1 MGNKRELKRLCY
13 MEALEDNVV
22 GVEMIL
28 NRFNQIDNKKG
39 VFDSY
44 ILTHDRTKAILD
56 LELSLA
62 TLCILLRKMSENL
75 MVVIPSELRRDINSI
90 IHSNRFEY
98 NRLEVIVYSQKGR
111 EPVDLRGLLRFVIQ
125 CLIVTKFVNKGC

>member
-75 MVVIPSELRRDINSI
+75 MIVTPPELRRDMNSI

-111 EPVDLRGLLRFVIQ
+111 EPVDLRGLLRF
-125 CLIVTKFVNKGC
+125 CHSLLDNDKLRK

>member
-1 MGNKRELKRLCY
+1 MSSKRELKRLCY

-22 GVEMIL
+22 SVEMIL
-28 NRFNQIDNKKG
+28 NRFNQIDDKKG

-44 ILTHDRTKAILD
+44 ILTHDRTKATLD

-75 MVVIPSELRRDINSI
+75 MIVTPPELRRDMNSI

-111 EPVDLRGLLRFVIQ
+111 EPVDLRGLLRF
-125 CLIVTKFVNKGC
+125 CHSLLDNDKLRK

>member
-98 NRLEVIVYSQKGR
+98 NRLDVIVYSQKGR
-111 EPVDLRGLLRFVIQ
+111 EPVDLRGLLRF
-125 CLIVTKFVNKGC
+125 CHSLLDNDKLRK

>member
-1 MGNKRELKRLCY
+1 MGNKRDLKRLCY

-22 GVEMIL
+22 SVEMIL
-28 NRFNQIDNKKG
+28 NRLNQIEQKKG
-39 VFDSY
+39 IFDAY
-44 ILTHDRTKAILD
+44 ILEHDRSKTILD

-75 MVVIPSELRRDINSI
+75 IIITPDEMRRDMNSI

-98 NRLEVIVYSQKGR
+98 SRLEVVVYSQKGK
-111 EPVDLRGLLRFVIQ
+111 EQVDLNGLLNFCHAVLKSDKVR
-125 CLIVTKFVNKGC
+125 K

>member
-1 MGNKRELKRLCY
+1 MGNKRDLKRLCY
-13 MEALEDNVV
+13 IEALEDNVV

-28 NRFNQIDNKKG
+28 NRFNQIEDKKG
-39 VFDSY
+39 IFDSY
-44 ILTHDRTKAILD
+44 ILTHDKTKTTLD

-75 MVVIPSELRRDINSI
+75 MVVIPSELRRDMNSI

-98 NRLEVIVYSQKGR
+98 NRFEVVVYSQKGR
-111 EPVDLRGLLRFVIQ
+111 ELVDLRGLLRF
-125 CLIVTKFVNKGC
+125 CHLILDSDKVRK

>member
-111 EPVDLRGLLRFVIQ
+111 EPVDLRGLLRF
-125 CLIVTKFVNKGC
+125 CHSLLDNDKLRK

>member
-1 MGNKRELKRLCY
+1 MGSKRDLKRLCY
-13 MEALEDNVV
+13 LEALEDNVV

-28 NRFNQIDNKKG
+28 NRFNQIDNQKG

-75 MVVIPSELRRDINSI
+75 MIVTPPELRKDMNSI

-98 NRLEVIVYSQKGR
+98 NRFEVIVYSQKGR
-111 EPVDLRGLLRFVIQ
+111 EPIDLKGLLRFCHSILDSDKVR
-125 CLIVTKFVNKGC
+125 K

>member
-111 EPVDLRGLLRFVIQ
+111 EPVDLRGLLRFCHSV
-125 CLIVTKFVNKGC
+125 LDNDKLRK

>member
-28 NRFNQIDNKKG
+28 NRFNQIDDKKG

-44 ILTHDRTKAILD
+44 ILTHDRTKATLD

-75 MVVIPSELRRDINSI
+75 MIVTPPELRRDMNSI

-111 EPVDLRGLLRFVIQ
+111 EPVDLRGLLRF
-125 CLIVTKFVNKGC
+125 CHSLLDNDKLRK

>member
-44 ILTHDRTKAILD
+44 ILTHD
-56 LELSLA
+56 ELSLA

-75 MVVIPSELRRDINSI
+75 MVVIPSELRRDINSV

-111 EPVDLRGLLRFVIQ
+111 EPVDLRGLLRFCHSV
-125 CLIVTKFVNKGC
+125 LDSDKVRK

>member
-1 MGNKRELKRLCY
+1 MGSKRELKQLCY

-22 GVEMIL
+22 LVEMIL
-28 NRFNQIDNKKG
+28 NRLDQIDQKKG
-39 VFDSY
+39 VFDAY
-44 ILTHDRTKAILD
+44 ILQHDKTKTILD

-75 MVVIPSELRRDINSI
+75 LIVTPEELRRDMNSI

-98 NRLEVIVYSQKGR
+98 DRLEVIVYSQKGK
-111 EPVDLRGLLRFVIQ
+111 EYVDLNGLLNFCRRV
-125 CLIVTKFVNKGC
+125 LSNDKLRK

>member
-62 TLCILLRKMSENL
+62 TLCILLRKMSE
-75 MVVIPSELRRDINSI
+75 
-90 IHSNRFEY
+90 
-98 NRLEVIVYSQKGR
+98 K
-111 EPVDLRGLLRFVIQ
+111 
-125 CLIVTKFVNKGC
+125 LIVKQEGILIVLFTLIVLNTIV

>member
-111 EPVDLRGLLRFVIQ
+111 EPVDLRGLLCFCHSVLDSDKVR
-125 CLIVTKFVNKGC
+125 K

>member
-28 NRFNQIDNKKG
+28 NRFNQIENKKG
-39 VFDSY
+39 IFDSY
-44 ILTHDRTKAILD
+44 ILTHDKTKATLD

-75 MVVIPSELRRDINSI
+75 MVVIPADLRRDMNSI

-98 NRLEVIVYSQKGR
+98 NRFEVIVYSQKGR
-111 EPVDLRGLLRFVIQ
+111 EQVDLNGLIRFCHSLLDSDKVR
-125 CLIVTKFVNKGC
+125 K

>member
-1 MGNKRELKRLCY
+1 MTKKKELKRLCY
-13 MEALEDNVV
+13 LEALQDNVV

-28 NRFNQIDNKKG
+28 NRFDQIDEKKG

-44 ILTHDRTKAILD
+44 ILTHDRTKTILD

-75 MVVIPSELRRDINSI
+75 MIVTPQELRRDMNSI

-98 NRLEVIVYSQKGR
+98 DRSEVIVYSQKGK
-111 EPVDLRGLLRFVIQ
+111 EVVDLRGLMRFCHSILDSDKVRR
-125 CLIVTKFVNKGC
+125 

>member
-1 MGNKRELKRLCY
+1 MGSKRDLKRLCY
-13 MEALEDNVV
+13 LEALEDNVV

-28 NRFNQIDNKKG
+28 NRFNQIENQKG

-44 ILTHDRTKAILD
+44 ILTHDRTKATLD

-75 MVVIPSELRRDINSI
+75 MIVTPSELRKDMNSI
-90 IHSNRFEY
+90 IHSNRFEF
-98 NRLEVIVYSQKGR
+98 NRFEVIVYSQKGR
-111 EPVDLRGLLRFVIQ
+111 EPIDLKGLLRFCHFILDSDKVR
-125 CLIVTKFVNKGC
+125 K

>member
-1 MGNKRELKRLCY
+1 MGNKRDLKRLCY
-13 MEALEDNVV
+13 IEALEDNVV

-28 NRFNQIDNKKG
+28 NRFNQIEDKKG
-39 VFDSY
+39 IFDSY
-44 ILTHDRTKAILD
+44 ILTHDKTKTTLD

-75 MVVIPSELRRDINSI
+75 MVVIPSELRRDMNSI

-98 NRLEVIVYSQKGR
+98 NRFEVVVYSQKGR
-111 EPVDLRGLLRFVIQ
+111 ELVDLRGLLRFCHSILDSDKVR
-125 CLIVTKFVNKGC
+125 K